1 MMKTH
6 YLVVQ
11 AFFLMIC
18 ASAVSAAENCKN
30 PKSQL
35 DMNSCAGL
43 EFKREDASLNKNYQL
58 LMAKTTAESRP
69 KLKEVQLAWLKF
81 RDLSC
86 EYASASYTG
95 GSMYALVN
103 QSCLSGLTKQ
113 RNKDLRAMLDDA
125 GR

>member
-1 MMKTH
+1 MKTR
-6 YLVVQ
+6 YLVVP
-11 AFFLMIC
+11 AFFLVTC
-18 ASAVSAAENCKN
+18 AAAVSAAENCKN

-35 DMNSCAGL
+35 AMNTCAGL
-43 EFKREDASLNKNYQL
+43 DFKREDASLNKNYQL
-58 LMAKTTAESRP
+58 LMAKTTPESQP

-86 EYASASYTG
+86 EYASASYIT
-95 GSMYALVN
+95 GSMYTLVN